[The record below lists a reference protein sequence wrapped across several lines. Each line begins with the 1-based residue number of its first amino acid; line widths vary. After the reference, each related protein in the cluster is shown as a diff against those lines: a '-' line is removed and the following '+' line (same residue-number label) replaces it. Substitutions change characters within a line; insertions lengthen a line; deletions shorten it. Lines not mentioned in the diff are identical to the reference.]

1 MAPIGTARHQGL
13 PSLQE
18 EDARRGG
25 EDGSLLI
32 LGEMGGEGS
41 QEMPAGFQGAF
52 LLVSPGTLQGGFSG
66 EGEEGE
72 ESSPGRQE
80 GFLVGLEGLLAPLE
94 ESFRP

>member
-1 MAPIGTARHQGL
+1 MAPIGAARHQGL

-41 QEMPAGFQGAF
+41 Q
-52 LLVSPGTLQGGFSG
+52 
-66 EGEEGE
+66 
-72 ESSPGRQE
+72 
-80 GFLVGLEGLLAPLE
+80 
-94 ESFRP
+94 